1 MGISL
6 SKGQKISLSKDG
18 GSSLER
24 VAVGLGWG
32 LREVHKKGFF
42 GFGGGIKKVEVDLD
56 ASAII
61 YDQSGQPVDSVWW
74 RKLQSE
80 DGSIVHTGDDLAG
93 GGSENDPN
101 EVINVDLRRVPGQI
115 KSIVFVVNSYSG
127 ETFDGIPFAFCNVV
141 DMGTSKE
148 VARFNLKTEG
158 GAARGFIIAKV
169 SRSGSEWSFEAI
181 GDQAS
186 GRQQTIQDI
195 ESQAR
200 QYA

>member
-6 SKGQKISLSKDG
+6 SKGQKVSLAKAG
-18 GSSLER
+18 GASLER

-42 GFGGGIKKVEVDLD
+42 GFGGGLKKVEVDLD
-56 ASAII
+56 ASAIV
-61 YDQSGQPVDSVWW
+61 YANGGQPVDSVWW

-80 DGSIVHTGDDLAG
+80 DGSIVHTGDDREG
-93 GGSENDPN
+93 GGSESDPN
-101 EVINVDLRRVPGQI
+101 EVINVDLRRVPDAVQ
-115 KSIVFVVNSYSG
+115 SIVFVVNSYTG

-141 DMGTSKE
+141 DMGTDKE
-148 VARFNLKTEG
+148 VARFNLNTEG

-169 SRSGSEWSFEAI
+169 NRSGGGWSFEAI
-181 GDQAS
+181 GERAS

-195 ESQAR
+195 EAQAR

>member
-6 SKGQKISLSKDG
+6 SKGQSISLAKDG
-18 GSSLER
+18 GSSLQK

-74 RKLQSE
+74 RQLRSQE
-80 DGSIVHTGDDLAG
+80 GSVVHTGDDLAG
-93 GGSENDPN
+93 GGSDSDPN
-101 EVINVDLRRVPGQI
+101 EVINVDLESVPGGV

-141 DMGTSKE
+141 DMGSNKE
-148 VARFNLKTEG
+148 VARFNLNTQG
-158 GAARGFIIAKV
+158 GSARGFIIAKV
-169 SRSGSEWSFEAI
+169 GRTGSGWSFEAI
-181 GDQAS
+181 GEQAS